1 MKVKALSQ
9 AESLTEKHHLEPST
23 HPVTGV
29 WVHYGRCWESL
40 IKSSVPCLYTAG
52 APSLPLCSLLV
63 SWKAVLPV
71 AVWLRTLH
79 HNSRHS
85 VSVWEGIEEIQYTEA
100 CPESSP
106 SSALAFLKF
115 PLFTNQLM
123 RKSWVNCLIM
133 KWLTHFYNKL
143 SFQSLHWLIM
153 WNQWKSASESP
164 DLWFIVNLLRNLLKN
179 DLFFYVWS
187 CIHLGDYMYTTSMQ
201 RPAKA
206 RGHQIP

>member
-1 MKVKALSQ
+1 MPPHFLCAHPWCPERLSFL
-9 AESLTEKHHLEPST
+9 SLC
-23 HPVTGV
+23 G
-29 WVHYGRCWESL
+29 WGRY
-40 IKSSVPCLYTAG
+40 ITTA
-52 APSLPLCSLLV
+52 V
-63 SWKAVLPV
+63 I
-71 AVWLRTLH
+71 
-79 HNSRHS
+79 

-164 DLWFIVNLLRNLLKN
+164 DLWFTVNLLRNLLKN
-179 DLFFYVWS
+179 DFFFYVWS
-187 CIHLGDYMYTTSMQ
+187 SIYLGDYMYTTSMQ